1 MISKLSYLQKID
13 LKEYHE
19 LCYRIT
25 VASFM
30 KTVEL
35 GAERKRIRDSLNIES
50 KMSEYERRLKNI
62 EKKVLELFFKAILV
76 MSNFGNFC
84 AAPEAKN

>member
-62 EKKVLELFFKAILV
+62 EKKKI
-76 MSNFGNFC
+76 NC
-84 AAPEAKN
+84 